1 MEYRFCHLGNDCQV
15 LRRHEFQADTDAAA
29 LEIAIEI
36 FKLTGMPRHGFEL
49 WQGGRRIHTEN
60 C

>member
-1 MEYRFCHLGNDCQV
+1 MEYRYCYLGSDCRV

-29 LEIAIEI
+29 LEIAWEI
-36 FKLTGMPRHGFEL
+36 FKLTAWPQHGFEL
-49 WQGGRRIHTEN
+49 WQEERRIHTEN